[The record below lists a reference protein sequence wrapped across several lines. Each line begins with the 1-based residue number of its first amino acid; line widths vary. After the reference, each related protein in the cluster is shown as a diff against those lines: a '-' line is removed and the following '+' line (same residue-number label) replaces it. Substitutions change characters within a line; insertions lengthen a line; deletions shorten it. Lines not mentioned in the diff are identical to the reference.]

1 MALLFM
7 LKRANVRAVRGSSK
21 LDAEL
26 LRSHVI
32 ARNVEKLSD
41 RYLSGI
47 PWTSHHYMDV
57 IFATL

>member
-1 MALLFM
+1 M

-32 ARNVEKLSD
+32 ARNVEKFSD